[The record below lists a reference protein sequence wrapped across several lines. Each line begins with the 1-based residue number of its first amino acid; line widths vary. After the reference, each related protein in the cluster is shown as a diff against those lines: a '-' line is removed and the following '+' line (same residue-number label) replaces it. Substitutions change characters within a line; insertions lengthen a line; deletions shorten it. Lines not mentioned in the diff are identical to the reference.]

1 MKISYFNI
9 LFVLIS
15 YLFSLIV
22 EKILY
27 ICRMKRCFKI
37 GTCLFLLVS
46 VLFTCV
52 SCGFFSAREAVA
64 VEGIIPVYLKQ
75 VVFGDSII
83 ATPHSYDLYSEIE
96 QSPIES
102 LSFLPYTVLDDYWK
116 KGHTWLFK
124 DRGNQ
129 LVFDEYNVDK
139 NVHSYQLI
147 YASITDS
154 RIRLDKNI
162 HVGLKREDVLQRLKL
177 KKITDNIQTVCLTND
192 YNSSTTFY
200 FGNGLLTKIVIRTSG
215 DLLHNPDPI
224 FEHRHAGQV
233 RGYTGKRLYAVCKD
247 ENYLASPVC
256 YVNEKGDTI
265 IPFGRF
271 YYCVSDS
278 LAPVGFVLERGVKGI
293 PCINIE
299 GQVTCHALV
308 VDNLTPD
315 YLHEG
320 YFRIVNDD
328 GLMGFADSLGH
339 VTVKPQFKCAFPF
352 EGGKAR
358 VTYTGHKSDPD
369 DEHWEWVSDDWFYID
384 YQGKRQ

>member
-46 VLFTCV
+46 VLFTWV
-52 SCGFFSAREAVA
+52 SCGYFSTREAVE
-64 VEGIIPVYLKQ
+64 VEGKIPVYLEQ
-75 VVFGDSII
+75 VVFGDSLLAI
-83 ATPHSYDLYSEIE
+83 PHSYDQYSGIE
-96 QSPIES
+96 HSPMES
-102 LSFLPYTVLDDYWK
+102 LSFLPYTLLDDYWK
-116 KGHTWLFK
+116 ERHTLLFK
-124 DRGNQ
+124 DSGNQ
-129 LVFDEYNVDK
+129 LVFEEYIVDEK
-139 NVHSYQLI
+139 VHSYLLV

-352 EGGKAR
+352 EGGKAK
-358 VTYTGHKSDPD
+358 VTYTGHKSDLD